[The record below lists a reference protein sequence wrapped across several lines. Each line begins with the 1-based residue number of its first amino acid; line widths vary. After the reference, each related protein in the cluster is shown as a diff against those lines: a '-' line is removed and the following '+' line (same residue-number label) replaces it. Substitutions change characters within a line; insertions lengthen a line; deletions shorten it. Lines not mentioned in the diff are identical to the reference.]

1 MTESDFVLMGKYLL
15 EMALLGLG
23 WGLVFLFWI
32 LCFMVVLF
40 LLYILFLYLAQ
51 VFRRNKRGTYDF

>member
-40 LLYILFLYLAQ
+40 LLYILFLYLRQ
-51 VFRRNKRGTYDF
+51 VFSDRNRRRY